1 MDSVKVNGR
10 EKLTYELSYG
20 VLKWI
25 CILVNDIRSVN
36 ITWELFL
43 VYIDNVL
50 RSELIVWDT
59 LIRQNGII
67 SNVSSLCCNTYKNT
81 RSHMSRKEHKHISKY
96 ALVYY
101 TV

>member
-1 MDSVKVNGR
+1 MDSVKVNDR
-10 EKLTYELSYG
+10 EKLTYELSYV

-36 ITWELFL
+36 ITWELLL

-50 RSELIVWDT
+50 RSKFIDEGT

-67 SNVSSLCCNTYKNT
+67 FNVTSLCCNTYKNT
-81 RSHMSRKEHKHISKY
+81 RSHMSWKEHKHISKY
-96 ALVYY
+96 VLVYY
-101 TV
+101 II